1 MKCCDITA
9 GMLTTTVAFERQGA
23 ATNVSGDILPGAW
36 AAITGSPTRARVKAA
51 SGMERGQVQRTDA
64 VVALKVTV
72 RYVDGLRD
80 SDSVVIRGRRHN
92 ITFLDNLEFANKFL
106 VISVDGGVAV

>member
-9 GMLTTTVAFERQGA
+9 GMLTTAVAFQRQGA

-64 VVALKVTV
+64 VVVLKVTV

-80 SDSVVIRGRRHN
+80 SDSVLIRGKRHN
-92 ITFLDNLEFANKFL
+92 IRFIDNVEFADKFMIL
-106 VISVDGGVAV
+106 SVDGGVAS